1 MAISFS
7 CGPCGKPYKV
17 DERFAGKKAKCRGCG
32 AINKIPG
39 NEPHARPGLLEPLA
53 PLDDDDA
60 PLPLAGVEEEIKFE
74 SALSEAAAAEQ
85 TLELADDPEIAPPP
99 RIAAP
104 RRVVPVPAIPL
115 DPTPAAPPAVD
126 TRPHL

>member
-7 CGPCGKPYKV
+7 CGTCGKPYKV

-60 PLPLAGVEEEIKFE
+60 PA
-74 SALSEAAAAEQ
+74 SASPPPSNPTTASKSSTTNKAS
-85 TLELADDPEIAPPP
+85 TPTPRAPPI
-99 RIAAP
+99 RACEKSRAC
-104 RRVVPVPAIPL
+104 
-115 DPTPAAPPAVD
+115 
-126 TRPHL
+126 